1 MTFQHLADFLLL
13 VSGLYAAFRMFTVL
27 LKTSTLH
34 SRILSGSTIVLF
46 VTLALFYIHTYTGTG
61 SAFQDDLFLRIAG
74 WSRMITIAVILCG
87 LMEYIRYSKP
97 EYARFPQVFIFLPLL
112 LIVVWPFID
121 RTLVLKEWLIC
132 TYEGAGLVAGFL
144 LIGMNQYKGIQNQLV
159 LIGLGFLALSYLV
172 FWLPFSMLRENAWIW
187 ELIFAIGLIVVVHG
201 WLAYDSETTAALNT
215 DLDHIE

>member
-46 VTLALFYIHTYTGTG
+46 VTLALFYIHTYTG
-61 SAFQDDLFLRIAG
+61 SAFQDDLFLQIAG
-74 WSRMITIAVILCG
+74 WSRMVTIAVILCG

-121 RTLVLKEWLIC
+121 KTLVLKEWLIC
-132 TYEGAGLVAGFL
+132 TYEGAGLIAAFL
-144 LIGMNQYKGIQNQLV
+144 LIGINRYKGMQNQLV
-159 LIGLGFLALSYLV
+159 LIGLFFLALSYLV
-172 FWLPFSMLRENAWIW
+172 FWLPISIIRENAWIW
-187 ELIFAIGLIVVVHG
+187 EFIFAVGLIVVVHG
-201 WLAYDSETTAALNT
+201 WLAYDSETTTALNT
-215 DLDHIE
+215 DPDPIE